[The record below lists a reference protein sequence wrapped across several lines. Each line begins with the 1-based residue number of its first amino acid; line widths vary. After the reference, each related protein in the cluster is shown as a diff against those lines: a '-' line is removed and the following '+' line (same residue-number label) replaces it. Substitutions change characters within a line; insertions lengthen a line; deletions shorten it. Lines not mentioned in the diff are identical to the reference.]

1 MPTSIKSI
9 AIRFCKILVG
19 AASLLAPWSARKI
32 LVVAAQEL
40 ETAQHH
46 LRAVQRANA
55 VLHSAT
61 EKRLNV
67 GCGPNRK
74 PSWVNIDLDPTS
86 DLQLDIRRPL
96 PFPDQSCDFIY
107 GEHMFE
113 HLSYPGDCELFLRE
127 CHRVL
132 KSGGI
137 LSLGVPDA
145 EPALKDYAAGRMEGF
160 DWFARQPWAPQWAA
174 TRLDKI
180 NYLFRQQSEQLGV
193 EHKYAYDFETLSRRL
208 VDRGFVKVRRRDFDP
223 ALDAEVRR
231 TGTLYCDA
239 EKP

>member
-1 MPTSIKSI
+1 MLRAWVKSHLTL
-9 AIRFCKILVG
+9 AVREALRRTVMELRLQQRHR
-19 AASLLAPWSARKI
+19 AAVAKAR
-32 LVVAAQEL
+32 
-40 ETAQHH
+40 H
-46 LRAVQRANA
+46 LRGPLKVH
-55 VLHSAT
+55 L
-61 EKRLNV
+61 
-67 GCGPNRK
+67 GCGPNLK
-74 PSWVNIDLDPTS
+74 PGWVNIDLDPTS

-160 DWFARQPWAPQWAA
+160 DWFARQPWAPQWAV

-180 NYLFRQQSEQLGV
+180 NYLFRQQSEQLSV

-231 TGTLYCDA
+231 TGTLYCDT